1 MKTYGDLL
9 KKKDARFSLHFVK
22 KTDTNIEK
30 YFQNTTSGINKIC
43 SLWCEIHLYGKPH
56 DQMNQDPITFYWRY
70 LRQNKTGTSG
80 KEEINSL
87 KFVIVT
93 QWVQIPL
100 DQSLVSRSIE
110 KSEGKPGNRSP
121 KPDMIENVGL
131 VLSFENNIN
140 CGHWIN
146 SAALQED

>member
-1 MKTYGDLL
+1 MRQD
-9 KKKDARFSLHFVK
+9 
-22 KTDTNIEK
+22 
-30 YFQNTTSGINKIC
+30 
-43 SLWCEIHLYGKPH
+43 KP
-56 DQMNQDPITFYWRY
+56 
-70 LRQNKTGTSG
+70 GTSG

-87 KFVIVT
+87 KFVVVT

-100 DQSLVSRSIE
+100 DQSLVSGSIE

-121 KPDMIENVGL
+121 KPDVIEDVGL

-146 SAALQED
+146 STLHQEERKPTYSI

>member
-1 MKTYGDLL
+1 
-9 KKKDARFSLHFVK
+9 
-22 KTDTNIEK
+22 
-30 YFQNTTSGINKIC
+30 
-43 SLWCEIHLYGKPH
+43 
-56 DQMNQDPITFYWRY
+56 
-70 LRQNKTGTSG
+70 LRQDKPGTLG
-80 KEEINSL
+80 KEERNSL

-100 DQSLVSRSIE
+100 DQSFVSRSIE

-121 KPDMIENVGL
+121 KPDMIEDAGL

-146 SAALQED
+146 SALLQEEGKPTYLL

>member
-1 MKTYGDLL
+1 
-9 KKKDARFSLHFVK
+9 
-22 KTDTNIEK
+22 
-30 YFQNTTSGINKIC
+30 
-43 SLWCEIHLYGKPH
+43 
-56 DQMNQDPITFYWRY
+56 
-70 LRQNKTGTSG
+70 
-80 KEEINSL
+80 L

-121 KPDMIENVGL
+121 KPDVIEDAL

-146 SAALQED
+146 SALLQEERKPTYCI

>member
-1 MKTYGDLL
+1 MKL
-9 KKKDARFSLHFVK
+9 
-22 KTDTNIEK
+22 
-30 YFQNTTSGINKIC
+30 
-43 SLWCEIHLYGKPH
+43 
-56 DQMNQDPITFYWRY
+56 YWRP
-70 LRQNKTGTSG
+70 LRQDKPGTSG

-93 QWVQIPL
+93 QWVQIPF

-121 KPDMIENVGL
+121 KPDVIENVGL

-140 CGHWIN
+140 RGHWIN
-146 SAALQED
+146 SVLYQEELKPTYCI

>member
-1 MKTYGDLL
+1 MRQD
-9 KKKDARFSLHFVK
+9 
-22 KTDTNIEK
+22 
-30 YFQNTTSGINKIC
+30 
-43 SLWCEIHLYGKPH
+43 KP
-56 DQMNQDPITFYWRY
+56 
-70 LRQNKTGTSG
+70 GTSG

-121 KPDMIENVGL
+121 KPDVIENVGL

-146 SAALQED
+146 SALLQEERKPTYCI